1 QGISLDSRVIAGGLQ
16 NVLSRLT
23 GPQKSVLSL
32 KATWEAYDK
41 EDSEDIM
48 QIIARE
54 AQFIDSKDEVGST
67 PLSLAVENGN
77 TAIAAVLLDHGAD
90 MAGDEYGS
98 NMLHIAAQTGN
109 KEMVEMLLAGGA
121 DVTAEDEYG
130 SSTLHV
136 AVRSGNL
143 EMVGLLLSKGADI
156 SATEEDGS
164 SALHVAVSSGNPKM
178 IELLLDNG
186 ANIEA
191 VEEDGRTALHVAA
204 CYKNTQ
210 VVKVLLSKGANVA
223 AVNQAGR
230 TPLHFAAC
238 YSNTNMI
245 TLLLN
250 QGARI
255 EACDNG
261 GNNPLSHMIAAQQQ
275 DLDDEGIAIAHFLCS
290 QGSEPKTPASSQRSS
305 LKKHQVGL
313 LTITEHWHKCYLEGK
328 PLMLIPSEVI
338 KGGEAAVTTYL
349 KALNETAAAQ
359 LTKRCKICVVGPSTW
374 GKTTLVKS
382 LSEAAPSLVDEEDR
396 TIGIDLFSLTFPPE
410 DKVSIEADRVHDG
423 NSRYDVTF
431 WDFAGQDIYETTHV
445 MFFSNRTLYLV
456 CIHLQVY
463 AEKLRKM
470 ATLSRLEGEKFMQRF
485 FEATVL

>member
-1 QGISLDSRVIAGGLQ
+1 MHGECNAIEEDAEENPLHEVIDRVVNRRRQWLDRQGISLDSRVIAGGLQ

-23 GPQKSVLSL
+23 GPQQSVLSRDEL

-54 AQFIDSKDEVGST
+54 PQLIDSKDEVGST
-67 PLSLAVENGN
+67 PYDG
-77 TAIAAVLLDHGAD
+77 GRR
-90 MAGDEYGS
+90 YGS

-191 VEEDGRTALHVAA
+191 VEEDGRTPLHVAA

-275 DLDDEGIAIAHFLCS
+275 DLDDEVS
-290 QGSEPKTPASSQRSS
+290 
-305 LKKHQVGL
+305 
-313 LTITEHWHKCYLEGK
+313 
-328 PLMLIPSEVI
+328 
-338 KGGEAAVTTYL
+338 
-349 KALNETAAAQ
+349 
-359 LTKRCKICVVGPSTW
+359 
-374 GKTTLVKS
+374 
-382 LSEAAPSLVDEEDR
+382 PSLIFCAHKAPNPR
-396 TIGIDLFSLTFPPE
+396 HQLHLN
-410 DKVSIEADRVHDG
+410 VH
-423 NSRYDVTF
+423 
-431 WDFAGQDIYETTHV
+431 
-445 MFFSNRTLYLV
+445 L
-456 CIHLQVY
+456 
-463 AEKLRKM
+463 
-470 ATLSRLEGEKFMQRF
+470 
-485 FEATVL
+485 